1 MDIIELTREWIG
13 YPVVRDCKPTVL
25 IADFTNV
32 SGEGLSKVGL
42 RIFDSFVA
50 IKYGRTLCT
59 KMPLLLYSSWR
70 DREKKSTKAL
80 VAE

>member
-1 MDIIELTREWIG
+1 MGKKTPSQSADLGLENLRTTREWIG

-50 IKYGRTLCT
+50 IKYGRTL
-59 KMPLLLYSSWR
+59 
-70 DREKKSTKAL
+70 
-80 VAE
+80 